1 MSLCSILTRDFNT
14 CCSRWWQNDIRNSK
28 AQEIESL
35 TFSEGQKQIIDKP
48 THVVNNSM
56 SCIVLLLCTNQ
67 NKVWTYGV
75 DVSIF
80 DECHHNIIFGKIKSR
95 VPLSPVY
102 VCEVSDYT
110 QANVENIKKV
120 ISNFN

>member
-1 MSLCSILTRDFNT
+1 
-14 CCSRWWQNDIRNSK
+14 
-28 AQEIESL
+28 
-35 TFSEGQKQIIDKP
+35 
-48 THVVNNSM
+48 M
-56 SCIVLLLCTNQ
+56 SCIFLLLCTNQ
-67 NKVWTYGV
+67 NKVSTYGV

-110 QANVENIKKV
+110 QANVENVKKA